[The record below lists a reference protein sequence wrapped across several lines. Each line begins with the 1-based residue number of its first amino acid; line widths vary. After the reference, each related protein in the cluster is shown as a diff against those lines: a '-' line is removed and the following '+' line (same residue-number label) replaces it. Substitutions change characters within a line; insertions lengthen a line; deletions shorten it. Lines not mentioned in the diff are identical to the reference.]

1 MIVSHPTLVIAA
13 PASGS
18 GKTTVT
24 LGMIRAFRDL
34 NFSVT
39 SAKVG
44 PDYIDAGFHKIAS
57 HRSCINLD
65 SWSMRET
72 LIDGLLIQ
80 GMRSSDLFIIEG
92 VMGLFDG
99 AMKSGSFGNGSTA
112 SIAKKIQAP
121 VILIID
127 ARSQAQSVA
136 ALAKGFRDHDAGLN
150 FAGVILNRVS
160 SERHAKLLTN
170 SLESAG
176 LTVFGVIPHL
186 KELELGSRH
195 LGLVQAQEHRNIE
208 KYIKQAAKIMSDC
221 LNLNDIHRIAT
232 SAKLKKQP
240 LVSGLKPLGQRISIA
255 KDAAFSFI
263 YPHVISSWR
272 ENGAEIFYFSP
283 LQDERPALHSDAIY
297 LPGGYPELYAGKLA
311 SNQNF
316 LASLHEASIN
326 NVFIFGE
333 CGGYITL
340 GDILIDKSG
349 TRHKMAGLLPIET
362 TFEQRKLSLGYRK
375 AITLDKTPFGP
386 AGKTFRCHEFHY
398 ASVLTNTG
406 NKLFKVEDGNATD
419 LGLEGS
425 QKNTVFGSFM
435 HMIDYV

>member
-1 MIVSHPTLVIAA
+1 MSHPTLVIAA

-72 LIDGLLIQ
+72 LIDDLLIQ

-112 SIAKKIQAP
+112 SIAKKIEAP

-176 LTVFGVIPHL
+176 LTVFGVIPH
-186 KELELGSRH
+186 
-195 LGLVQAQEHRNIE
+195 
-208 KYIKQAAKIMSDC
+208 
-221 LNLNDIHRIAT
+221 
-232 SAKLKKQP
+232 
-240 LVSGLKPLGQRISIA
+240 
-255 KDAAFSFI
+255 
-263 YPHVISSWR
+263 
-272 ENGAEIFYFSP
+272 
-283 LQDERPALHSDAIY
+283 
-297 LPGGYPELYAGKLA
+297 
-311 SNQNF
+311 
-316 LASLHEASIN
+316 
-326 NVFIFGE
+326 
-333 CGGYITL
+333 
-340 GDILIDKSG
+340 
-349 TRHKMAGLLPIET
+349 
-362 TFEQRKLSLGYRK
+362 
-375 AITLDKTPFGP
+375 
-386 AGKTFRCHEFHY
+386 
-398 ASVLTNTG
+398 
-406 NKLFKVEDGNATD
+406 
-419 LGLEGS
+419 
-425 QKNTVFGSFM
+425 
-435 HMIDYV
+435 